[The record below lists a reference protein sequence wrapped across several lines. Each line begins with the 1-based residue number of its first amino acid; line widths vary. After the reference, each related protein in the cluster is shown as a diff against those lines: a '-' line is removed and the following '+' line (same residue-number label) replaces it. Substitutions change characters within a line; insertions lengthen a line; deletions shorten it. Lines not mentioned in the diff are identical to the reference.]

1 MATFLYRLGKGA
13 FRRRRAV
20 LALWLAI
27 IAAFGIGAATLSGA
41 TTTSFSIPGAESMEA
56 FEKLEKAMP
65 QAGLDKASAK
75 IVFVSTDGKPVT
87 EKQSAI
93 DAALT
98 KVRALENVVD
108 ATDPFLTQTISRDL
122 TTAYATV
129 TYDLLPLDIAEA
141 QKEALF
147 EAGRS
152 AESAGLKV
160 DYVGTAVTPSIEGSI
175 GEAIGLAVAVL
186 VLVITFGSLLAAG
199 MPLITALTAVGIGT
213 LGIAIATGF
222 ADVSATTATLA
233 SMLGIAVGID
243 YSLLIVSR
251 YRHELLRG
259 RKPEEAAGIAI
270 GTAGS
275 AVVFAGAT
283 VVIAL
288 AALTIVGIPF
298 LSSMGIAAAATVAV
312 AVIVALTLLPAVL
325 GFVGTKVLGR
335 KGLQAR
341 DAEGDDVASPMGER
355 WAGLVVRKRIAT
367 ALLVFVGLGLTA
379 VPALDLRLSLPSDG
393 TSPAESTQ
401 RQAYDAIS
409 KAFGPGMNGTLLVT
423 ADLAK
428 VSDAPTAL
436 FTIGRDLASLPG
448 IVFVTPAQ
456 VTPDQSI
463 GIFTLVPAE
472 GPDAESTKSLVKQ
485 IRAQASDWEAA
496 TGVDLAV
503 TGETAIGLDV
513 SQRLQDALLPYLAVV
528 IGLALL
534 LLMLVFRSVLVP
546 IKAVVGFLLS
556 VFATLGA
563 VVAVFQWGHLAD
575 LFGVQAAPIMSF
587 LPIFLVGTLFGLAM
601 DYEVFLVTRI
611 REEYVHGRHGDDSI
625 RVGFRHSA
633 RVVTAAALI
642 MVSVFAGFV
651 TSGESMVKSIGFALA
666 FGVFVD
672 AFIVRMTLVPALMSL
687 LGDRAWWLPRW
698 LDRSLPNVDVE
709 GERLTAMLKENT
721 AAIS

>member
-13 FRRRRAV
+13 FRRRRIV
-20 LALWLAI
+20 VVIWIALL
-27 IAAFGIGAATLSGA
+27 AAFGIGASTLSGA
-41 TTTSFSIPGAESMEA
+41 TTTSFSIPGAESMQA
-56 FEKLEKAMP
+56 FERLEKAMP

-75 IVFVSTDGKPVT
+75 VVFVSTDGQPI
-87 EKQSAI
+87 SAKAQQI
-93 DAALT
+93 GAALAEI
-98 KVRALENVVD
+98 RSLDNVVNVS
-108 ATDPFLTQTISRDL
+108 DPFATGTVSRDL

-129 TYDLLPLDIAEA
+129 QYDLLPLDISET
-141 QKEALF
+141 QKEALMQ
-147 EAGRS
+147 AGRT
-152 AESAGLKV
+152 AEPAGLKV
-160 DYVGTAVTPSIEGSI
+160 DYVGNAVVPSIEASA
-175 GEAIGLAVAVL
+175 GEALGLAVAALVL
-186 VLVITFGSLLAAG
+186 VLTFGSLVAAG
-199 MPLITALTAVGIGT
+199 MPLITAITAVALGT
-213 LGIAIATGF
+213 LGITIATGF
-222 ADVSATTATLA
+222 ADISATTATLA
-233 SMLGIAVGID
+233 SMLGLAVGID

-288 AALTIVGIPF
+288 AALAIVGIPF
-298 LSSMGIAAAATVAV
+298 LASMGIAAAATVAV
-312 AVIVALTLLPAVL
+312 AVVVALTLLPAVL
-325 GFVGTKVLGR
+325 GFVGPKILGR
-335 KGLQAR
+335 KGLKAR
-341 DAEGDDVASPMGER
+341 DAEGDDATAPMGER
-355 WAGLVVRKRIAT
+355 WAGFVVRNRIAT
-367 ALLVFVGLGLTA
+367 ALVVFIGLGIA
-379 VPALDLRLSLPSDG
+379 SIPALDLRLSLPSDA
-393 TSPAESTQ
+393 TSPIESTQ

-423 ADLAK
+423 ADLAGTK
-428 VSDAPTAL
+428 DVPGAL
-436 FTIGRDLASLPG
+436 GVIGQDLASLRDV
-448 IVFVTPAQ
+448 VFVAPATI
-456 VTPDQSI
+456 TPDQSI
-463 GIFTLVPAE
+463 AIFTVIPSQ
-472 GPDAESTKSLVKQ
+472 GPDADSTKALVKE
-485 IRAQASDWEAA
+485 IRSQAPSWEQA
-496 TGVDLAV
+496 TGVDIAV

-513 SQRLQDALLPYLAVV
+513 SQRLLDAMLPYLAVV

-534 LLMLVFRSVLVP
+534 LLMLVFRSLLVP

-556 VFATLGA
+556 VFSTLGA

-575 LFGVQAAPIMSF
+575 LFGVEAAPVMSF
-587 LPIFLVGTLFGLAM
+587 LPIFLIGTLFGLAM
-601 DYEVFLVTRI
+601 DYEVFLVTRM

-666 FGVFVD
+666 FGVLID

-709 GERLTAMLKENT
+709 GERLTELLRERAST
-721 AAIS
+721 P